1 MDLSEP
7 IVLWMEPARLYALAK
22 AIAAPDEFWCGGD
35 VKQLMQD
42 KLDQLYE
49 SEVSIEER
57 QSVEALCTEPE
68 FADGPDTET
77 EWPRR
82 NTLCRVAERGGVHM
96 AAIFNSFD
104 LLDAARIIDCYRRG
118 GFALLKPS
126 GFLDLLGDFRLATP
140 SEFAAAIDSKSWC
153 GNELAGIYSID
164 FDKALLAVSSSLLE
178 WTAYGLDDV
187 CAAARRACG
196 GSTGDAT
203 DEMRTVFREEMGRIK
218 KQPYNPL
225 ESYTLRRN

>member
-49 SEVSIEER
+49 SKVSIEDR
-57 QSVEALCTEPE
+57 QSIEAPRQMP
-68 FADGPDTET
+68 APSDTTAIDMEKT
-77 EWPRR
+77 YC
-82 NTLCRVAERGGVHM
+82 NTLFRVAERGGVHM

-126 GFLDLLGDFRLATP
+126 GFLDLLGDMRIAYP
-140 SEFAAAIDSKSWC
+140 SEFAAAIDGNNWH

-178 WTAYGLDDV
+178 WTAYSLDDV

-196 GSTGDAT
+196 VSTGDAT

>member
-7 IVLWMEPARLYALAK
+7 VVLWMEHARLNALAK

-42 KLDQLYE
+42 KLEQLY
-49 SEVSIEER
+49 VSKVSFEER
-57 QSVEALCTEPE
+57 QRIEAPHQKPAPGGATAIEMEKTCC
-68 FADGPDTET
+68 
-77 EWPRR
+77 
-82 NTLCRVAERGGVHM
+82 NTLFRVAEGGGVHM

-104 LLDAARIIDCYRRG
+104 LLDAVRIIDCYRRG

-126 GFLDLLGDFRLATP
+126 GFLHLLGDMRITYP
-140 SEFAAAIDSKSWC
+140 SEFAAAIDGKSWY
-153 GNELAGIYSID
+153 GNELAGVYSID

-187 CAAARRACG
+187 CAAARHACG

-203 DEMRTVFREEMGRIK
+203 DEMLTAFREEMGRIK

-225 ESYTLRRN
+225 ESYTFRRN